1 MKAAALIMAGGS
13 GERFAAASD
22 RGADATHAPK
32 QLAPL
37 AGRAMIA
44 WSADTLA
51 RSARVAHLVIALPV
65 GTESDVRAVLSPDA
79 AEKTHA
85 FVAGG
90 ATRQESVFNALRA
103 LSDDATHVLIHDA
116 ARPCL
121 SPSLVESVLD
131 ALSRHDAVV
140 PVVAATDT
148 LVRDYQG
155 RVDAIIDRVY
165 VAGVQTPQAFR
176 RDLIVRAHREA
187 RARGFHSSD
196 DGSLVLALGEPVH
209 TVPGERTN
217 IKVTFRDDVAIAEA
231 ILGNRKNGV
240 RT

>member
-13 GERFAAASD
+13 GERFAGEAAH
-22 RGADATHAPK
+22 ADHRAPK

-37 AGRAMIA
+37 RGRPMIA
-44 WSADTLA
+44 WSTDV
-51 RSARVAHLVIALPV
+51 VAHSGRVTSFVIATAPELE
-65 GTESDVRAVLSPDA
+65 ESVRGALSPPTA
-79 AEKTHA
+79 QKLLA
-85 FVAGG
+85 FAAGG

-103 LSDDATHVLIHDA
+103 LPDEVTHVLIHDA
-116 ARPCL
+116 ARPCA
-121 SPSLVESVLD
+121 SSSLIERVLD

-140 PVVAATDT
+140 PAVAGTDT

-155 RVDAIIDRVY
+155 RVDAVIDRVH

-176 RDLIVRAHREA
+176 RELILRAHREA
-187 RARGFHSSD
+187 KARGFHSSD
-196 DGSLVLALGEPVH
+196 DGSLVLALGETVH

-231 ILGNRKNGV
+231 ILGSRTNGV
-240 RT
+240 RA